1 MRDKGSPAEL
11 EHRRLLAVQRVLEGY
26 SAEEVAEFLDVDP
39 RSVRRW
45 IATYRKA
52 GGAGLVARPAAG
64 RPPKLTRTQ
73 EKVIHR
79 CLADKPTEHGFPTD
93 LWTGPRVAHMIRQ
106 EFGVAINPKYI
117 TVWLRRRGF
126 TPQKPR
132 RVPRQRDPE
141 AIAAWLASDWPRIKQ
156 KARRQQAHIA
166 LLDESGLLMAPLV
179 RRPGAP
185 GGQPPDFVRRG
196 GGAPRQK
203 VSVAAALW

>member
-26 SAEEVAEFLDVDP
+26 STEEVAEFLGVDP

-45 IATYRKA
+45 IAAYQQEGTA
-52 GGAGLVARPAAG
+52 GQVAPPAAG

-73 EKVIHR
+73 EKFIR
-79 CLADKPTEHGFPTD
+79 RWLADKPTAHGFPTD

-106 EFGVAINPKYI
+106 EFGVDLNPKYM

-132 RVPRQRDPE
+132 RVPRERDPE
-141 AIAAWLASDWPRIKQ
+141 AIAVWLASDWPRIK
-156 KARRQQAHIA
+156 KK
-166 LLDESGLLMAPLV
+166 
-179 RRPGAP
+179 P
-185 GGQPPDFVRRG
+185 GGN
-196 GGAPRQK
+196 APT
-203 VSVAAALW
+203 SS